1 MSKKTVADAF
11 TEYRKRLLHFIRS
24 RVSSIEDAEDILQD
38 VFYQF
43 ARVNDLMKPVEQTA
57 AWLYRAARNRII
69 DTYKKKKELSFSVF
83 EDSDNGDDEDDLS
96 DFIDILSADETT
108 PETEMLR
115 SFVWDAIKE
124 AIYELPETQRDV
136 FIQTEF
142 EGLPIKEI
150 AEKTGITVNTLLS
163 RKHYAV
169 KHLRERLRGIYEDM
183 AGSKMLNS
191 IQ

>member
-11 TEYRKRLLHFIRS
+11 TEYRNRLLDFIRS

-43 ARVNDLMKPVEQTA
+43 ARVNDLMNPVEQTA

-83 EDSDNGDDEDDLS
+83 EDSGNEDEDDLS
-96 DFIDILSADETT
+96 DFIDILTADEAT

-115 SFVWDAIKE
+115 SFVWDAIKN
-124 AIYELPETQRDV
+124 AIDELPQAQRD
-136 FIQTEF
+136 ILIKTEF
-142 EGLPIKEI
+142 EGLPVKEI
-150 AEKTGITVNTLLS
+150 ADKTGVPVNTLLS

-169 KHLRERLRGIYEDM
+169 KHLREKLGEIYEGM
-183 AGSKMLNS
+183 VV
-191 IQ
+191 

>member
-1 MSKKTVADAF
+1 MSKNSVAQVF
-11 TEYRKRLLHFIRS
+11 TEYRDRLLKFIRS
-24 RVSSIEDAEDILQD
+24 RVNALEDAEDIMQD

-43 ARVNDLMKPVEQTA
+43 ARVNDLANPVEQTA

-69 DTYKKKKELSFSVF
+69 DTYKKKRAIPFSVF
-83 EDSDNGDDEDDLS
+83 ADDDDSDDDDLS

-115 SFVWDAIKE
+115 SLVWDEIKT
-124 AIYELPETQRDV
+124 ALDELPQAQRDI

-142 EGLPIKEI
+142 EGLPVKEI
-150 AEKTGITVNTLLS
+150 AQKTGVAVNTLLS

-169 KHLRERLRGIYEDM
+169 KHLRERLLEIYADL
-183 AGSKMLNS
+183 GG
-191 IQ
+191 